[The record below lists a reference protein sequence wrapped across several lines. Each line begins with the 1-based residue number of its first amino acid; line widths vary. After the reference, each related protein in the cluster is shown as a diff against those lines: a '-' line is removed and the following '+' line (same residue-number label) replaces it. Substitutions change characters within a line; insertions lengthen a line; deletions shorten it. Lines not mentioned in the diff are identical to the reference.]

1 MACKKVR
8 NMENII
14 KVSMFESAQNRYASG
29 VVNLWDWLFLEDYR
43 TVLIKELRNESD
55 LMKRRELKELL
66 PAITVSCVCSERR
79 TEKIYEY
86 TNLICIDI
94 DGKDNPSISNIEDLK
109 IKLGELPY
117 IMYCGLSASGNGLFC
132 IIPYADPT
140 NHKNV
145 FEAIKNDFEEMGI
158 IIDKSCGD
166 ICRLRFLSH
175 DTQPYVNKHA
185 EVYTSKPKTKSNAVE
200 YIYKPKQKYKTKPP
214 KPRTLLIPNAIE
226 TFLLPNNFVLESAT
240 PLTKKQKVERLLNEI
255 TRNQVDITYYYDD
268 WIAIGN
274 IIKNMFGEEGR
285 ALFHKVSSFYPNYD
299 YDETDREYS
308 AMIIGRYR
316 YNSDRLFE
324 IAAEY
329 KLISPI
335 KK

>member
-1 MACKKVR
+1 M
-8 NMENII
+8 
-14 KVSMFESAQNRYASG
+14 
-29 VVNLWDWLFLEDYR
+29 
-43 TVLIKELRNESD
+43 
-55 LMKRRELKELL
+55 KELL

-132 IIPYADPT
+132 IIPYADPA

-145 FEAIKNDFEEMGI
+145 FESIKNDFEEMGI

-185 EVYTSKPKTKSNAVE
+185 EVYMSEPKSKAVE
-200 YIYKPKQKYKTKPP
+200 YIYKPKQRSKTKPP
-214 KPRTLLIPNAIE
+214 KPQTILIPSVIE
-226 TFLLPNNFVLESAT
+226 TFLRPSNLVLESAT

-255 TRNQVDITYYYDD
+255 IRNQVDITYYYND

-308 AMIIGRYR
+308 VMIIGRYR

>member
-1 MACKKVR
+1 M
-8 NMENII
+8 
-14 KVSMFESAQNRYASG
+14 
-29 VVNLWDWLFLEDYR
+29 LFR
-43 TVLIKELRNESD
+43 S
-55 LMKRRELKELL
+55 
-66 PAITVSCVCSERR
+66 
-79 TEKIYEY
+79 
-86 TNLICIDI
+86 
-94 DGKDNPSISNIEDLK
+94 
-109 IKLGELPY
+109 
-117 IMYCGLSASGNGLFC
+117 
-132 IIPYADPT
+132 
-140 NHKNV
+140 
-145 FEAIKNDFEEMGI
+145 
-158 IIDKSCGD
+158 
-166 ICRLRFLSH
+166 
-175 DTQPYVNKHA
+175 VNKHA

-226 TFLLPNNFVLESAT
+226 TFLRPNNFVLESAT

-324 IAAEY
+324 IAAKY
-329 KLISPI
+329 GF
-335 KK
+335 

>member
-14 KVSMFESAQNRYASG
+14 KVSMFESAQSRYASG

-55 LMKRRELKELL
+55 SMKRRELKELL

-132 IIPYADPT
+132 IIPYVDPA

-145 FEAIKNDFEEMGI
+145 FESIKNDFEEMGI

-185 EVYTSKPKTKSNAVE
+185 EVYISDPK
-200 YIYKPKQKYKTKPP
+200 
-214 KPRTLLIPNAIE
+214 
-226 TFLLPNNFVLESAT
+226 
-240 PLTKKQKVERLLNEI
+240 
-255 TRNQVDITYYYDD
+255 
-268 WIAIGN
+268 
-274 IIKNMFGEEGR
+274 
-285 ALFHKVSSFYPNYD
+285 
-299 YDETDREYS
+299 
-308 AMIIGRYR
+308 
-316 YNSDRLFE
+316 
-324 IAAEY
+324 
-329 KLISPI
+329 
-335 KK
+335 